1 MQIDLRS
8 DTVTVPDEGMYR
20 AMREAPLGDDVFED
34 DPTTRRLEER
44 AAEVLGKEASLFVP
58 SGTMG
63 NSIAIAVL
71 SRPGDEVLVEAAA
84 HSFNFEVGGGA
95 RLWGAQLRPLESERG
110 QVPLAKIRG
119 ALRPI
124 DVHLPRSRLLILE
137 QTNNLAGGSVLPL
150 EYLRAV
156 QTVCR
161 ENDLAF
167 HIDGARIFNASVA
180 AGVPV
185 SDYAGCADSVM
196 FCFSKGLGAPVG
208 SVISGSTD
216 FVREARRVRKLLG
229 GGLRQSGVLAA
240 CGLYALEH
248 NVNRLAEDHAHAR
261 ALAEAISEAISQAS
275 SQETED
281 TVLPGFEV
289 VPPETNMVYLRR
301 GDDSTVDCQSLTAA
315 IGRAGVLA
323 VSILGQAV
331 RFVFHRGISSEDAA
345 EANRRIIEALLTFR
359 EA

>member
-1 MQIDLRS
+1 MHIDLRS

-44 AAEVLGKEASLFVP
+44 AAEVLGKEAALFVP

-71 SRPGDEVLVEAAA
+71 SRPGDEVLIEAAA

-167 HIDGARIFNASVA
+167 HMDGARIFNASIA
-180 AGVPV
+180 GGVPV

-208 SVISGSTD
+208 SVVAGSTD

-261 ALAEAISEAISQAS
+261 ALAEAISETIS
-275 SQETED
+275 ET
-281 TVLPGFEV
+281 GFQTGGLRGFDV

-301 GDDSTVDCQSLTAA
+301 GDDSSVDCQSLIAA
-315 IGRAGVLA
+315 FDRAGVRA
-323 VSILGQAV
+323 VSILGRAV
-331 RFVFHRGISSEDAA
+331 RFVFHKGISSEDAA
-345 EANRRIIEALLTFR
+345 EANRRILEALRTFR
-359 EA
+359 QS